1 MRSGVALL
9 FVAGLAAC
17 GAVAGSMDAKSEG
30 DQARDQALAL
40 FLDRTMTDSV
50 DGEGGDNTDWK
61 YIDIV
66 DKGGLRVDVGMDAPE
81 GLKGAEIELFDE
93 FGKRLDRRLVMP
105 NQTSYS
111 FEVEVDKVPNK
122 YFVRTFTAEGRSTYS
137 IGARLAP
144 DPGQPEPRR
153 VVEARPEPE
162 QPVDEPDPE
171 PKACPSGMTRRGSR
185 CLCPS
190 GLVRSGNRC
199 VEKKAAPV
207 AAPATEAPAPP
218 PVVVRAPV
226 TAAPAPPAAKASVT
240 GSVVR
245 VVPSED
251 GRSAT
256 ISIRLDGDIDL
267 GKGARGTLF
276 KNGDELARFTVTKAR
291 GRSALATVNASTADL
306 TTGGARLTVRIVAD

>member
-171 PKACPSGMTRRGSR
+171 PDEPDPEVTFPNIVGDLYPVQLVVWNELGCADTLLRYIPVEDAFLIHAPNSFTPNGDDLNETFSILGNDLSR
-185 CLCPS
+185 DEFTLDIFDRW
-190 GLVRSGNRC
+190 GRSVFSSTTPDLGWDGKVNG
-199 VEKKAAPV
+199 
-207 AAPATEAPAPP
+207 
-218 PVVVRAPV
+218 
-226 TAAPAPPAAKASVT
+226 TAAEV
-240 GSVVR
+240 GVYVW
-245 VVPSED
+245 
-251 GRSAT
+251 
-256 ISIRLDGDIDL
+256 RL
-267 GKGARGTLF
+267 
-276 KNGDELARFTVTKAR
+276 KAR
-291 GRSALATVNASTADL
+291 SVQTLEKHILYGHVSLLR
-306 TTGGARLTVRIVAD
+306 